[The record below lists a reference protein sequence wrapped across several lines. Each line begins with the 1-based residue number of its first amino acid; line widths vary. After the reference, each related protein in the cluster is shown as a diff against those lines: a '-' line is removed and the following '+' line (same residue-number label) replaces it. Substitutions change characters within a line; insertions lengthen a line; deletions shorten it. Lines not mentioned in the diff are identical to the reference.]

1 MMIARVQ
8 KWGNSQGLRL
18 SKETLDNA
26 DISVG
31 DEVDVAVRDGL
42 ILIAPAKRLR
52 GKYKLSDLVKRISS
66 DYETQ
71 ELQWGEVV
79 GKEVW

>member
-1 MMIARVQ
+1 MIARVQ

-31 DEVDVAVRDGL
+31 DHVDVSVRDGL
-42 ILIAPAKRLR
+42 IVISAVKRLR
-52 GKYKLSDLVKRISS
+52 GKYKLGDLVKRIPS
-66 DYETQ
+66 DYDTQ
-71 ELQWGEVV
+71 EELWGQAV

>member
-1 MMIARVQ
+1 M
-8 KWGNSQGLRL
+8 

-26 DISVG
+26 DIAVG

-42 ILIAPAKRLR
+42 ILIAPVKCLR

-66 DYETQ
+66 DYQTQ
-71 ELQWGEVV
+71 ELQCGEAV